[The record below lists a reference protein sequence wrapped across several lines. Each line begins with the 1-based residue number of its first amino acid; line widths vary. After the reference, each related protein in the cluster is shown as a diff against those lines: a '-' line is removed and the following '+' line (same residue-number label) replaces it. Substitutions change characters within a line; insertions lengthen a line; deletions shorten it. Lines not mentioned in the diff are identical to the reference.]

1 MSRLTRPR
9 PASVRE
15 PTIALIN
22 VVFLMLIFFMIAG
35 TLAAPMDSNLTL
47 VQTDMLEGRAPPD
60 TLVVHSDGRLSWRG
74 KAVDSASAFMT
85 GKPENGQEQTL
96 RIVPDRALPA
106 EVLVRLSGELRAAG
120 AARVM
125 IVTERALP

>member
-1 MSRLTRPR
+1 MSRLAHPK

-22 VVFLMLIFFMIAG
+22 VVFLMLVFFMIAG
-35 TLAAPMDSNLTL
+35 TLAAPMDSDLTL
-47 VQTDMLEGRAPPD
+47 VQTDAPEGHPPPD

-74 KAVDSASAFMT
+74 KPVDTAAAFMAAQPD
-85 GKPENGQEQTL
+85 GGQEQTL
-96 RIVPDRALPA
+96 RILPDRALPA
-106 EVLVRLSGELRAAG
+106 GVLVRLAAEMRAGG
-120 AARVM
+120 AARVL